1 MLLHNED
8 KWGEMEGGCFGGRR
22 RREST
27 AYLIRLSPFSSWPF
41 LNSHKPLDLRCLLF
55 LICRMLALM
64 SSVHHLWLGPL
75 LAYCW
80 HNGLDYPYSKL
91 FIFLILA
98 FCVRLIASLA
108 TSSFLSPV
116 LTSTFASSN
125 HISFL
130 NFSPVMP
137 FQSSPFP
144 ASLLIVPHITVW
156 TPGRIDA
163 AEL

>member
-8 KWGEMEGGCFGGRR
+8 KWGEMEGWCFGGRT

-55 LICRMLALM
+55 LIWRTLALT

-75 LAYCW
+75 RAHCW

-98 FCVRLIASLA
+98 FCVGLIASLA

-130 NFSPVMP
+130 NISPVMP
-137 FQSSPFP
+137 FQSSPCP
-144 ASLLIVPHITVW
+144 TSLLTVSLIS
-156 TPGRIDA
+156 PCGPQ
-163 AEL
+163 EE

>member
-75 LAYCW
+75 LAHCW
-80 HNGLDYPYSKL
+80 YNGLDYPYSKL